1 MHLCT
6 PLSLTIYDK
15 SESLPHLSAVR
26 VEHQSSI
33 AAHFGAV
40 LSGNS
45 IMTTSPKS
53 INVKWFF
60 SLTYYPM
67 LFTHPTSFA
76 WAGTTVS

>member
-53 INVKWFF
+53 IDVK
-60 SLTYYPM
+60 
-67 LFTHPTSFA
+67 
-76 WAGTTVS
+76 